1 MEGVYEKTRTYNVR
15 DFVFN
20 FGLVFLTGCD
30 LLGLGPKKQDN
41 SQKQP
46 AAATVLQRRF
56 LKASQEVPGP
66 LPSNAL
72 VRIGSWTLTAD
83 DFNNRLN
90 LLKQQLPDFKENDA
104 NTKNAVL
111 DELVRQQLLVKDAE
125 DSDIGN
131 TKEIKDAIEDFR
143 KTLLVQELASRLT
156 KEVAATEDDARA
168 YYDANKEKFTEPVT
182 WNVSQI
188 VVGDEATAKSILV
201 QILQGG
207 DFAQIAQAQS
217 KAANAAQG
225 GKLKPFVTGKAP
237 FDAMQTA
244 ISNLDEGGISGV
256 FKGPEGYYIVKV
268 DSKTGGTL
276 KPFDD
281 VKKDLIYGLT
291 MQKQQAV
298 ILNHLKELAEKNKP
312 EYNKEL
318 IEQVV
323 GKDQVTQ

>member
-1 MEGVYEKTRTYNVR
+1 MRKSGLITYGILCVA
-15 DFVFN
+15 

-30 LLGLGPKKQDN
+30 LLGQLGLGPKKQAVAPV
-41 SQKQP
+41 SQ
-46 AAATVLQRRF
+46 T
-56 LKASQEVPGP
+56 SQEMPGA
-66 LPSNAL
+66 LPRNVL

-83 DFNNRLN
+83 EFNNRLN
-90 LLKQQLPDFKENDA
+90 LLKQQLPDFKENDP
-104 NTKNAVL
+104 NSKNAVL
-111 DELVRQQLLVKDAE
+111 EELVRQQLLVKDAE

-143 KTLLVQELASRLT
+143 KTLLVQELASRMT

-168 YYDANKEKFTEPVT
+168 YYEANKEKFTDSVK
-182 WNVSQI
+182 WNVRQI
-188 VVGDEATAKSILV
+188 VASDEAAAKSILV
-201 QILQGG
+201 QVLQGG

-217 KAANAAQG
+217 KATNAAQG
-225 GKLKPFVTGKAP
+225 GQLKSFITGKAP
-237 FDAMQTA
+237 FDAMQIA
-244 ISNLDEGGISGV
+244 IANLDEGGISGV

-268 DSKTGGTL
+268 DSKTGGARKL
-276 KPFDD
+276 FND

-298 ILNHLKELAEKNKP
+298 ILNHLRELAEKNKP

-323 GKDQVTQ
+323 GK

>member
-1 MEGVYEKTRTYNVR
+1 MCGTMCFTL
-15 DFVFN
+15 
-20 FGLVFLTGCD
+20 GLVFLTGCD
-30 LLGLGPKKQDN
+30 LLGLGPKKQEELK
-41 SQKQP
+41 KQP
-46 AAATVLQRRF
+46 EAAVVATAVVAPPIVTQSSPAL
-56 LKASQEVPGP
+56 PGP
-66 LPSNAL
+66 LPGNAL
-72 VRIGSWTLTAD
+72 VRIGSWTLTAE
-83 DFNNRLN
+83 DFNNRLG

-156 KEVAATEDDARA
+156 KQVAATEDDARA
-168 YYDANKEKFTEPVT
+168 YYDANKDKFTEPVT
-182 WNVSQI
+182 WHVRQI
-188 VVGDEATAKSILV
+188 VVGDEASAKGILV

-217 KAANAAQG
+217 KASNGTDG

-237 FDAMQTA
+237 FDAMQIA
-244 ISNLDEGGISGV
+244 ISNLDAGGISGV

-268 DSKTGGTL
+268 DSKAGGTPKL
-276 KPFDD
+276 FND
-281 VKKDLIYGLT
+281 VKKDLVYGLT

-298 ILNHLKELAEKNKP
+298 ILSHLRDLAEKNKP

-323 GKDQVTQ
+323 GKVNP